1 MTQFLGFTPAQASK
15 MLQQKGLRANSR
27 EGAEYLIGMQS
38 KAQDMLKEK
47 GYQYGGQVGGF
58 DDKSSKL
65 FDAAVKRTSSTEP
78 KSPEV
83 QRYIDNVIETRG
95 RPTMVY
101 PTTADPLMGYDN
113 GGDVS
118 KDLMRDNEVKRSLLV
133 ERVKAN
139 VDFGT
144 DKSTY
149 DLIEKIPFLGK
160 IAEDYYLKLLANE
173 LDSKVGR
180 QDMPFSN
187 RLFLAGKDPQADN
200 ELYKELLSYADERM
214 PQGQQEPK
222 EETPLYR
229 KRMKE
234 DEGEVTRKNKE
245 LMQGQSEEQRL
256 YDQSTKEIER
266 QRELERQEFNERR
279 RREFM
284 DRQGKPEFQEGG
296 DVGGQRQG
304 ILEGGPPPAPAGF
317 RYEPSP
323 RGGYLLVPV
332 GQTVEDFM
340 MGKPAFAPL
349 KEGDIGFASVNRG
362 TPNLGSKNDN
372 VVNPFPTTGATG
384 TAPRDKARDNLNKAQ
399 AELAA
404 ERQNLANLQQELA
417 KLPTDQA
424 SDAKRQELVE
434 KITGM
439 GVTLT
444 QKEAAVSSA
453 SQSFQ
458 SVGIPTA
465 AEAVG
470 TTVSAPD
477 DIVTRQQVNLMP
489 TDDVSIK
496 DQLLTTGTGE
506 LEDRTD
512 ADVREGTADTVAD
525 PTKPTTVTKTAS
537 NVAQDIRDEALK
549 TTTGTLSPDAE
560 AKAQIIKTEDLNI
573 RDVEAATDT
582 NNVQVESPAKRK
594 LEVGE
599 LVSGVANAEVAKNFL
614 EGVEAATGAPSNQA
628 TVQGQ
633 LTSLMTQFEGGDP
646 PPWAAGAM
654 RQATAVM
661 AQRGLAASSMAGQA
675 IVQAAMESALP
686 IAMQDAKTVAQFEA
700 QNLSNRQ
707 QRAMLAAQQRAQFLG
722 MEFDQGF
729 QARVRNAA
737 TISDIAN
744 RNFSSEVQI
753 ELENARLAQTT
764 DMTVL
769 GNKQALV
776 MAKSAAIAQAD
787 MANLNNRQQ
796 AEVRNAQAFLQ
807 MDMANFNAEQQV
819 DMFSNQ
825 SIIQGL
831 FTDIA
836 SENAMKQFN
845 ATSENQAN
853 QFFVKLETQVDEF
866 NSAQTNAM
874 EQFNAGED
882 NALTKFQEELNNQRD
897 MFNARNELVIA
908 QANAQWRQ
916 QLTTVNTAAQN
927 EANRQDALQANAL
940 TQKGLDEIWQ
950 RERDLMSYAFASAEN
965 AETRRVELLKAELSA
980 DGAADTA
987 YSSALGNF
995 AGAVVNGIFG
1005 YYGDK
1010 AAATIRAG
1018 TG

>member
-1 MTQFLGFTPAQASK
+1 MKKFLGFTPEQASK
-15 MLQQKGLRANSR
+15 MLQQKGLKANSR
-27 EGAEYLIGMQS
+27 EGAEYLAGMHN
-38 KAQDMLKEK
+38 KAQDMLGEK

-65 FDAAVKRTSSTEP
+65 FDAAVKRTSSIEP

-118 KDLMRDNEVKRSLLV
+118 KDLMRDNEVKRSLLA

-139 VDFGT
+139 VDFGA

-214 PQGQQEPK
+214 PQGAQEPR

-229 KRMKE
+229 KRME
-234 DEGEVTRKNKE
+234 EEVTRKNKE
-245 LMQGQSEEQRL
+245 LMQGQSEDQKL

-266 QRELERQEFNERR
+266 QRELESQQFNERR
-279 RREFM
+279 RQEFM
-284 DRQGKPEFQEGG
+284 DRQGYQK
-296 DVGGQRQG
+296 
-304 ILEGGPPPAPAGF
+304 GGPVKA
-317 RYEPSP
+317 S
-323 RGGYLLVPV
+323 
-332 GQTVEDFM
+332 
-340 MGKPAFAPL
+340 MGMVLDKSG
-349 KEGDIGFASVNRG
+349 KHIGFDSGPAVYDEQGNYISGGGLG
-362 TPNLGSKNDN
+362 TPGFMPLQGYDKQGNAIAQQTNTN
-372 VVNPFPTTGATG
+372 VVNPFPTTGATQG
-384 TAPRDKARDNLNKAQ
+384 GNTARDTARTKLNNAQ
-399 AELAA
+399 AKLAEEQQKLSA
-404 ERQNLANLQQELA
+404 LQQELA
-417 KLPTDQA
+417 NLSTDA
-424 SDAKRQELVE
+424 SQDAKRIEIVNNLNAQQI
-434 KITGM
+434 KIT
-439 GVTLT
+439 
-444 QKEAAVSSA
+444 QAEAAVSSA
-453 SQSFQ
+453 SSAFG
-458 SVGIPTA
+458 VAAIPTA

-470 TTVSAPD
+470 TSVSTPS
-477 DIVTRQQVNLMP
+477 DIATRQQVDLIP
-489 TDDVSIK
+489 SDDVSIA
-496 DQLLTTGTGE
+496 DQLITTGTGKVD
-506 LEDRTD
+506 DRTD
-512 ADVREGTADTVAD
+512 KTATEAKTSTVDD
-525 PTKPTTVTKTAS
+525 PTQPTTVTKTAS
-537 NVAQDIRDEALK
+537 DVAQSIRDEKLE
-549 TTTGTLSPDAE
+549 TTTGKLSPDAE
-560 AKAQIIKTEDLNI
+560 AQAQIIKTEDLNI
-573 RDVEAATDT
+573 RDVEASTDT
-582 NNVQVESPAKRK
+582 DNIQVVSPAKRK

-599 LVSGVANAEVAKNFL
+599 LISGVANAEVAKNFL
-614 EGVEAATGAPSNQA
+614 EGVEAATGAPSSQA

-633 LTSLMTQFEGGDP
+633 LTSLMTQFEGGNP
-646 PPWAAGAM
+646 PPWASGAM
-654 RQATAVM
+654 RQATAIM

-686 IAMQDAKTVAQFEA
+686 IAMQDAKTVASFEA
-700 QNLSNRQ
+700 QNISNRQ
-707 QRAMLAAQQRAQFLG
+707 QRAILAAQQRAQFLG

-744 RNFSSEVQI
+744 RNFTAEVQI
-753 ELENARLAQTT
+753 GLENARLAQTT
-764 DMTVL
+764 DMTIL

-776 MAKSAAIAQAD
+776 MAQASAIAQAD

-796 AEVRNAQAFLQ
+796 TEVRNAQAFLE

-819 DMFSNQ
+819 DMFANQ

-831 FTDIA
+831 FTDVA

-853 QFFVKLETQVDEF
+853 QFFLKLATQVDEF
-866 NSAQTNAM
+866 NSSQKNAM

-916 QLTTVNTAAQN
+916 QLTTINNASQN

-980 DGAADTA
+980 DGASDSAF
-987 YSSALGNF
+987 SSALGNF

-1005 YYGDK
+1005 YYGAK
-1010 AAATIRAG
+1010 ATAAATVAKAAG
-1018 TG
+1018 AR